1 MPTSGRTIVGGW
13 PATVADYHT
22 IAPDATAVPD
32 GPASAAVAESRP
44 LEPARSTSPRPIT
57 LRLTLALMV
66 LVAAGYVAAI
76 SIYIAVRIAPTAA
89 ALQNFRE
96 ETTVRHDS
104 TERLASL
111 DASLHD
117 VQRLLGSEG
126 QRAQIATRASE
137 LQHAVA
143 QVLGGPDPR
152 KGIASLPDDIKHPL
166 MQADEAERGL
176 GSALLN
182 GLAAIADGRHAEGQM
197 QVDEAE
203 RLRALAAARLDDAY
217 ALELDDLRDHQ
228 RLLHSASRSVV
239 FAVEWWLVV
248 AAICAPFA
256 AFFIHRRLYRP
267 LADLDTGLARVAD
280 GDLKTAIEMRRADEL
295 GRLAQHFNR
304 MTAVLRERE
313 EEERLR
319 TERKT
324 QYLQEQLIERERLAA
339 LGRMAGAIAHE
350 VGTPLTSVLG
360 YTQLL
365 AKEQLSE
372 RGRQRVKIIES
383 QVQRMAEI
391 IQTYLARTR
400 GIPSERR
407 TIEVNELVRG
417 TIDQLRLMLRRAG
430 LRISFVESN
439 APPPI
444 VGDLDGLHR
453 VLVNL
458 IQNAA
463 DAMQGG
469 GEIIIRTERVE
480 PPQAPFA
487 GVVIEVADTG
497 VGIPPDVLPKIFDLF
512 FTTKPQGRGTG
523 MGLAICHEIVK
534 AHRGRID
541 VASELGK
548 GTRMRVLLPLE
559 GSLDVE
565 AHSTDRG

>member
-1 MPTSGRTIVGGW
+1 
-13 PATVADYHT
+13 
-22 IAPDATAVPD
+22 
-32 GPASAAVAESRP
+32 
-44 LEPARSTSPRPIT
+44 
-57 LRLTLALMV
+57 MV
-66 LVAAGYVAAI
+66 LAAAGYVAAI
-76 SIYIAVRIAPTAA
+76 CIYIAVRIAPTGA
-89 ALQNFRE
+89 ALQDFRE

-126 QRAQIATRASE
+126 QHAQIATRASE
-137 LQHAVA
+137 LQHAVQ

-152 KGIASLPDDIKHPL
+152 KGIANLPDDIKHPL
-166 MQADEAERGL
+166 MQAEEAERGL

-182 GLAAIADGRHAEGQM
+182 GLSAIADGRHAEGQM
-197 QVDEAE
+197 HVDEAE

-217 ALELDDLRDHQ
+217 ALELDDLREQQH
-228 RLLHSASRSVV
+228 LLHSASSSVV

-280 GDLKTAIEMRRADEL
+280 GDLKTAIAMRRADEL

-304 MTAVLRERE
+304 MTAVLRERA

-319 TERKT
+319 SERKT

-365 AKEQLSE
+365 AKEELSE

-400 GIPSERR
+400 GVPSERR

-417 TIDQLRLMLRRAG
+417 TIDQLRLMLRRG
-430 LRISFVESN
+430 GHRMSFVDGS

-463 DAMQGG
+463 DAMPGG
-469 GEIIIRTERVE
+469 GEIVIRTEAVE

-487 GVVIEVADTG
+487 GVVIEVADSG
-497 VGIPPDVLPKIFDLF
+497 GGIPPDVLPKIFDLF

-541 VASELGK
+541 VASEVGK

-559 GSLDVE
+559 GSPDVE